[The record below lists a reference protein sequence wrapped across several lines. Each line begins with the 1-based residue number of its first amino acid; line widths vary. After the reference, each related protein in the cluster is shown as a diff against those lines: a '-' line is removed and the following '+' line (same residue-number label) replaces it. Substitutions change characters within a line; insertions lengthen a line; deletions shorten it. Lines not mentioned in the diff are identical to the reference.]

1 MRRAPSRQ
9 ISSSASVNSG
19 RASSSATTLN
29 IGVTFLTGV
38 SPPALVFVQRGRD
51 AAPQL
56 RWPIHKFWLYLVAE
70 AAVGVLLGA
79 AGGLHDAV
87 KADELADDES
97 HVVLDDARS
106 AKSSLTPGCR
116 PGRRSGLRSRES
128 APRGGNATWCGR
140 GRWAR
145 PPTASRGV
153 VMSGPAP
160 RTALRRRNRV
170 LSAVTVV
177 LLGPVAPLA
186 VAATTPPASPTPGRH
201 DATTGRALPAFRP
214 PAPNAYLRRLALA
227 GTPVAP
233 PPRRLAASQLAFVF

>member
-1 MRRAPSRQ
+1 
-9 ISSSASVNSG
+9 
-19 RASSSATTLN
+19 
-29 IGVTFLTGV
+29 
-38 SPPALVFVQRGRD
+38 
-51 AAPQL
+51 
-56 RWPIHKFWLYLVAE
+56 
-70 AAVGVLLGA
+70 
-79 AGGLHDAV
+79 GLHDAV

-128 APRGGNATWCGR
+128 APRGGKATWCGR

-233 PPRRLAASQLAFVF
+233 PPRRLAASQLAFVFRWGAVNERRLVAAPVCGAIGVRFRLGGGKGTPVAGGSRRGPRPAVPPAAAPPATDS